1 MLNNK
6 TKKIFSTRMQIRRY
20 LSQKLKFSLVSLDW
34 IRQKDPP
41 MSLGHA
47 SILAAMKQ
55 NKLINENVIL
65 SSFDINING
74 NDSLRNQIH
83 FNEFCDEITLKVV
96 KTQPDLI
103 AIGVFIWNEI
113 FVQRLLMSLRKKFN
127 YKNKILLGGPQI
139 TYARVST
146 LEHYYPT
153 VDYFIRGYA
162 EDTLTKTVLSLC
174 LDKKIELTNI
184 AGLHLANTTDM
195 GIQSKTTL
203 ENLPSP
209 FLNELIDLKH
219 RSFVRWESQRG
230 CPFRCIFC
238 QHRDSYS
245 SRQNMS
251 SDRIKTEIEL
261 ISKSN
266 VNDIAVL
273 DPTFN
278 SGNKYLSVLDNFIHN
293 KFKGKIALQ
302 TRLEMINDDFLDR
315 VNTLNDLGS
324 CVVLECGIQTIIGQ
338 EMKIIKRLN
347 NLKRIETVTKKLNE
361 RNINFEISVI
371 FGLPKQTLDSFKAT
385 LDYCLN
391 TLKPKKVDAWP
402 LMILRGTELELVKD
416 KFDLNEEII
425 SLNNLDVNLTK
436 ERLFEGIPHVT
447 SSCTFTKNDW
457 LEMLQISQ
465 SLNK

>member
-55 NKLINENVIL
+55 NKLINENLIL

-162 EDTLTKTVLSLC
+162 EDTLTKTVLSLFRQ
-174 LDKKIELTNI
+174 KNRTN
-184 AGLHLANTTDM
+184 
-195 GIQSKTTL
+195 
-203 ENLPSP
+203 
-209 FLNELIDLKH
+209 
-219 RSFVRWESQRG
+219 
-230 CPFRCIFC
+230 
-238 QHRDSYS
+238 
-245 SRQNMS
+245 
-251 SDRIKTEIEL
+251 
-261 ISKSN
+261 
-266 VNDIAVL
+266 
-273 DPTFN
+273 
-278 SGNKYLSVLDNFIHN
+278 
-293 KFKGKIALQ
+293 
-302 TRLEMINDDFLDR
+302 
-315 VNTLNDLGS
+315 
-324 CVVLECGIQTIIGQ
+324 
-338 EMKIIKRLN
+338 
-347 NLKRIETVTKKLNE
+347 
-361 RNINFEISVI
+361 
-371 FGLPKQTLDSFKAT
+371 
-385 LDYCLN
+385 
-391 TLKPKKVDAWP
+391 
-402 LMILRGTELELVKD
+402 
-416 KFDLNEEII
+416 
-425 SLNNLDVNLTK
+425 
-436 ERLFEGIPHVT
+436 
-447 SSCTFTKNDW
+447 
-457 LEMLQISQ
+457 
-465 SLNK
+465 